1 MVAIFICFGL
11 IALIDLPMLIRQKNW
26 KDVAAFGIVFGL
38 ALVVS
43 VLNELKVPIP
53 STILTADKW
62 MKQIGIHY

>member
-1 MVAIFICFGL
+1 MVAIFFIFSL
-11 IALIDLPMLIRQKNW
+11 IALIDLPQLIRKKNW
-26 KDVAAFGIVFGL
+26 KDIAAFGIVFGL

>member
-1 MVAIFICFGL
+1 MVAILIIFSL
-11 IALIDLPMLIRQKNW
+11 IALIDLRPLIRQKSW
-26 KDVAAFGIVFGL
+26 RDVAAFGIVFGL
-38 ALVVS
+38 ALVVT

>member
-1 MVAIFICFGL
+1 MVEIFFIFSL
-11 IALIDLPMLIRQKNW
+11 IALIDLPQLIRRKNW
-26 KDVAAFGIVFGL
+26 KDIAVFGIVFGL

>member
-1 MVAIFICFGL
+1 MVAIIIIFGL
-11 IALIDLPMLIRQKNW
+11 IAWIDLHPLIREKNW
-26 KDVAAFGIVFGL
+26 RDVAAFGIVFGL

>member
-1 MVAIFICFGL
+1 MVAIIIIFGL
-11 IALIDLPMLIRQKNW
+11 IAWIDLPPLIREKNW
-26 KDVAAFGIVFGL
+26 RDVAAFGIVFGL

>member
-1 MVAIFICFGL
+1 MAAIIFFFGL
-11 IALIDLPMLIRQKNW
+11 IALIDLLPLIRKKNW
-26 KDVAAFGIVFGL
+26 KDVAAFSIVFGL

>member
-1 MVAIFICFGL
+1 MVAIIIVFGL
-11 IALIDLPMLIRQKNW
+11 IALIDLRPLIRKKNW
-26 KDVAAFGIVFGL
+26 KDIAAFGIVFGL

-43 VLNELKVPIP
+43 VLNELKVPVP

>member
-1 MVAIFICFGL
+1 MVAIFFIFSL
-11 IALIDLPMLIRQKNW
+11 IALIDLLPLIRKKNW

>member
-1 MVAIFICFGL
+1 MVAIFICFSL
-11 IALIDLPMLIRQKNW
+11 IALIDLPPLIRKKEW

>member
-1 MVAIFICFGL
+1 MVAIFIVFGL
-11 IALIDLPMLIRQKNW
+11 IALIDLRPLIRKRSW

>member
-1 MVAIFICFGL
+1 MVAIFFIFSF
-11 IALIDLPMLIRQKNW
+11 IALIDLPPLIRKKNW